1 MSHLPLQNEGAEH
14 ASAEAR
20 AFAEFQA
27 ALKAVAFYPEG
38 NPVRERMLDTLIDTL
53 VSFPSGEKGV
63 LLTVQSDQVQW
74 SGITVLRRDQDGWD
88 TMVHLFEAG
97 LRQLAFLPEVTRPEV
112 ERLLDLLTRTARG
125 ELNPTDEDLS
135 VMLWEMDLPS
145 ISYRVIDTLD
155 EALPLQVLPEL
166 VDEDDAEEEAE
177 LPGPGRDDAHLW
189 EGMHPLERYLASA
202 GGLDTTDLDARTF
215 QAEEREL
222 SGLCNL
228 VKQEGRHIRTKM
240 VKVLGEILL
249 LDLSPSESERILK
262 LIRAYTLDL
271 LREGRFDT
279 FVHVIRRFR
288 ERSAELGGEL
298 AAALQQMSED
308 LSGAEAARRTLD
320 ALEASPCGNEK
331 LVIAFLSELR
341 PPGLQVVLDAV
352 AGAFEADESGR
363 AQASVPA
370 QAIARAMQHRA
381 HLLLAQ
387 PARLS
392 ARDLKALAKLMPPQC
407 TADQAEDWS
416 RQLASLHS
424 SPEATVRVAV
434 LAFLAACRA
443 PNLEKRL
450 LRSLEDEDGHVRLT
464 AAQLLSETLGA
475 KALQPLLQ
483 TLLAKDF
490 DKRDFE
496 EQAGLYEAMAR
507 SSPGEVFPLLE
518 RTVNRRDWL
527 APRHWRAQKACAL
540 RALGYVGIEQAGP
553 LLMRYRDARDPLLAE
568 SSRRALERHR
578 KQIQGDA
585 RHPSKAA

>member
-1 MSHLPLQNEGAEH
+1 MTHLSLHNEGAEH

-38 NPVRERMLDTLIDTL
+38 NPVRERMLETLIDTL
-53 VSFPSGEKGV
+53 ISFPSGERGV
-63 LLTVQSDQVQW
+63 QLTVRSDQVQW
-74 SGITVLRRDQDGWD
+74 SGITVLRRGDDGWD
-88 TMVHLFEAG
+88 PMVRLFEAG
-97 LRQLAFLPEVTRPEV
+97 LRQLGFLPDVSRPEA
-112 ERLLDLLTRTARG
+112 ERLLELLTRTVRG

-145 ISYRVIDTLD
+145 ITYRVIDTLED
-155 EALPLQVLPEL
+155 TLPLQALPEL
-166 VDEDDAEEEAE
+166 VEEDREEEVE
-177 LPGPGRDDAHLW
+177 LPGQGRDDTQLW

-202 GGLDTTDLDARTF
+202 GGLDTTDLNARTF
-215 QAEEREL
+215 QAEEGEL
-222 SGLCNL
+222 SSLCKL
-228 VKQEGRHIRTKM
+228 VKQEGRQIRTKM

-262 LIRAYTLDL
+262 LIRQYTLDL

-288 ERSAELGGEL
+288 ERSADLSGPL
-298 AAALQQMSED
+298 ATALEQMSED

-320 ALEASPCGNEK
+320 ALETSVCGNEK

-341 PPGLQVVLDAV
+341 PPGLRIVLDAV
-352 AGAFEADESGR
+352 ASAIEVDESGR
-363 AQASVPA
+363 AMSSIPA
-370 QAIARAMQHRA
+370 QAMGRAMQHRA
-381 HLLLAQ
+381 HLLLGQ
-387 PARLS
+387 PNRLS
-392 ARDLKALAKLMPPQC
+392 ARDLKALAKFMSPQF
-407 TADQAEDWS
+407 TADQAEEWS

-424 SPEATVRVAV
+424 SPEADIRVAV
-434 LAFLAACRA
+434 LEFLTACRA

-450 LRSLEDEDGHVRLT
+450 LRSLEDDDGQVRLT
-464 AAQLLSETLGA
+464 AAQILSETYGA
-475 KALQPLLQ
+475 RALQPLLQ

-496 EQAGLYEAMAR
+496 EQAALYEAMAC

-518 RTVNRRDWL
+518 RTVSRRDWL
-527 APRHWRAQKACAL
+527 APRHWRIQKACAL
-540 RALGYVGIEQAGP
+540 RALGFVSIEQAGP
-553 LLMRYRDARDPLLAE
+553 LLMKYRDARDPLLAE

-578 KQIQGDA
+578 KQIQSDG
-585 RHPSKAA
+585 RSPSRAA